1 MTKPSTSRA
10 PFRAPLTARV
20 RRRPKE
26 FLVIAIGILIFS
38 VASMATPAV
47 PPPASAKVLLE
58 EYIEKNAQSLD
69 VSAQVALA
77 PVVRDQ
83 YSATPGIQTL
93 AAGGTNHDWAKMVLL
108 LGGFPMTD
116 SNVTVVTR
124 WMRQENGPDDWFN
137 RNNPLNNGWGSGG
150 GGGLGSYDTLTTAAR
165 NAAEALLSNPGYSGI
180 VDALMAS
187 ASTESVE
194 QAIWASPW
202 ATSHYENGGHWSYA
216 PVPEISAPAGSW

>member
-1 MTKPSTSRA
+1 MTSPSASRA
-10 PFRAPLTARV
+10 RFRAPLTARV

-26 FLVIAIGILIFS
+26 FIAIAMGILIFS
-38 VASMATPAV
+38 VASTVSTA
-47 PPPASAKVLLE
+47 PPPPPSAEVLLE
-58 EYIEKNAQSLD
+58 DYIDDHAQSLN
-69 VSAQVALA
+69 VSAQVAPAL
-77 PVVRDQ
+77 VVRDQ

-93 AAGGTNHDWAKMVLL
+93 SASGTNHDWAKMVLL
-108 LGGFPMTD
+108 LGGFPMTE
-116 SNVTVVTR
+116 SNVTVMTR

-202 ATSHYENGGHWSYA
+202 ATGHYNNGGHWAYT
-216 PVPEISAPAGSW
+216 PVPVITAPAGSW